1 MLLHLVDFGGAQI
14 RAHSGRSLIRSL
26 ITAGYLAIGII
37 LLVYGYSEQQQT
49 LRIAGIAVLS
59 IGGLIAW
66 LAALKRYRV
75 IADTPTAVLRSA
87 AQGYVELLGTCRAVP
102 DAELLRYR

>member
-59 IGGLIAW
+59 IGARGAQ
-66 LAALKRYRV
+66 ALPGHRRH
-75 IADTPTAVLRSA
+75 ADRGA
-87 AQGYVELLGTCRAVP
+87 AQCRP
-102 DAELLRYR
+102 GLRRIARNPPCGP